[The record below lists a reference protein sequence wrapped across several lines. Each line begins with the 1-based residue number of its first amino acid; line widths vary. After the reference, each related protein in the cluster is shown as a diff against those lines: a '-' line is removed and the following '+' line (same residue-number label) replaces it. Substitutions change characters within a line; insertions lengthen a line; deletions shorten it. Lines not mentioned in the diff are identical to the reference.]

1 MTCGLGIVEAKT
13 VLLAADSAAAS
24 LKNPEIYNLKT
35 AKVFRIGSYGI
46 VYTTSYRLGQILRYE
61 TELPEPPEH
70 DLERFMATVFVDS
83 IRRSLAAAGFDRG
96 LGEHGSIL
104 VGVSGQLFGIGAE
117 LQVSLEATPY
127 AAVGAGRYVAY
138 GALYALEGSGKPA
151 RERAEIALL
160 AAQRFCPVV
169 REPFIFVEI

>member
-1 MTCGLGIVEAKT
+1 MTCGLGIVEAET

-35 AKVFRIGSYGI
+35 AKVFKVGSYGM

-61 TELPEPPEH
+61 TEFPEPPEH
-70 DLERFMATVFVDS
+70 DLERFMATAFIDS
-83 IRRSLAAAGFDRG
+83 IRRSLAAAEFDRG

-104 VGVSGQLFGIGAE
+104 VGVSGQLFAIGNE
-117 LQVSLEATPY
+117 LQVGSEDTPY
-127 AAVGAGRYVAY
+127 AAVGDGRYVAY
-138 GALYALEGSGKPA
+138 GALYALDGSGKPA
-151 RERAEIALL
+151 RERAEIALR

-169 REPFIFVEI
+169 REPFVFVEV